1 MTTIVAGRRFRVPS
15 SAAVGLLAGLVV
27 TLLAGFIP
35 LSIAARQL
43 TLNDAWAAS
52 TMVIVIACA
61 GVGVVVAGHQPHNP
75 IGWLLL
81 GVAACLGL
89 SIDSGLYAVA
99 DYRLRHGTL
108 PLGPAVLLFSPLWAV
123 AVAAFGLVVLLFPDG
138 RLASRRWRWVV
149 HAYLAIGA
157 CWLLSIYAVT
167 VRAIAGHHI
176 HIMPNGDLSVI
187 DHPSGNAAW
196 LPWAEAVILPLL
208 VVFWLAFLGR
218 LVPGWR
224 NAGGERRQQ
233 LKWLM
238 SGTVVC
244 IAAGGTEVLSGTLN
258 PDIPAVEQV
267 MINVL
272 GFGVAALPVSIGI
285 GILKYRLYE
294 IDRIISRTLVY
305 AIVTGLLVGVYAG
318 LVLLITQVFRV
329 HTPVAV
335 AASTL
340 AAAALFNPLRRRV
353 QQMVDRRFNRGRYDA
368 DQTVA
373 TFAARLKD
381 AVDLDAVRDDLAH
394 AVQQTLEP
402 AHISVWISAAHRQ
415 TRPGAASPTPLLLDQ
430 HQAKPPSPAC

>member
-1 MTTIVAGRRFRVPS
+1 MTTIVAGRRLHMPS

-27 TLLAGFIP
+27 TLLAAFVP

-108 PLGPAVLLFSPLWAV
+108 PLGPAVLLFAPLWAV
-123 AVAAFGLVVLLFPDG
+123 AVAAIGLVVLLFPDG

-149 HAYLAIGA
+149 RAYLAVGA

-167 VRAIAGHHI
+167 VRAIAGHSI

-208 VVFWLAFLGR
+208 VVFGLAFLGR
-218 LVPGWR
+218 LVPSWR

-244 IAAGGTEVLSGTLN
+244 VVAGGTEILSGTLN
-258 PDIPAVEQV
+258 PDIPAAEQV

-272 GFGVAALPVSIGI
+272 GFGVAALPVSIGV

-294 IDRIISRTLVY
+294 IDRIISRTLAY
-305 AIVTGLLVGVYAG
+305 TIVTGLLVGVYAG
-318 LVLLITQVFRV
+318 LVLLTTQVFRV

-340 AAAALFNPLRRRV
+340 AAAALFNP
-353 QQMVDRRFNRGRYDA
+353 G
-368 DQTVA
+368 
-373 TFAARLKD
+373 AA
-381 AVDLDAVRDDLAH
+381 AGAAGGGP
-394 AVQQTLEP
+394 AVQP
-402 AHISVWISAAHRQ
+402 
-415 TRPGAASPTPLLLDQ
+415 RPL
-430 HQAKPPSPAC
+430 